1 MYILIFS
8 DKAREDLQFLKKFE
22 PQAYK
27 KAKKLIEELREH
39 PRSGTGK
46 PQLKKYNLEG
56 LYARRITDKHRL
68 VYSIN
73 ENVMSIDV
81 IAAKGHYDDK

>member
-1 MYILIFS
+1 MYTLVFS
-8 DKAREDLQFLKKFE
+8 DKAKKDLQFLKSSE
-22 PQAYK
+22 PQAFK

-73 ENVMSIDV
+73 EDIVSVDV
-81 IAAKGHYDDK
+81 ISAKGHYDDK